1 MDKNMKSWMQDL
13 YTADK
18 KKALPILSFPCV
30 SLLGVTVRDLIADS
44 DLQAKGMKL
53 IADRTDALA
62 SVSFMDLSVEAECFG
77 ATVHFAD
84 DEVPTIIGRVIE
96 TPEDADDLTV
106 PTVGCARSGIYIDAI
121 KKVVT
126 LIQDRPVLAGMIG
139 PFSLAARLMDVSEAM
154 VYCYD
159 EPEMVETVLEKAT
172 EFLVEY
178 AKAYKAAGAHG
189 VVIAEP
195 VAGMLSPSLEEEFSA
210 PYVKKIVDAVQ
221 DDDFIV
227 VYHNC
232 GNNVLRMTES
242 IVTTGAAAYHFGNAI
257 DMAEMMKK
265 MPSDVLVM
273 GNVDPAGTLKE
284 GTVEKVQVETL
295 ALLEKCSGYPN
306 FIPSSGC
313 DIPPPTPWEN
323 IDAFF
328 ATVKKFGENS

>member
-1 MDKNMKSWMQDL
+1 MKKDMKAWCAEL
-13 YTADK
+13 YATEK
-18 KKALPILSFPCV
+18 KKALPILSFPSV
-30 SLLGVTVRDLIADS
+30 ALLGVSVRELIANS
-44 DLQAKGMKL
+44 ELQAEGMRL
-53 IADRTDALA
+53 IAERTNALA

-77 ATVHFAD
+77 STIHFSD
-84 DEVPTIIGRVIE
+84 DEVPTVVGRIIE
-96 TPEDADDLTV
+96 TPEDADNLVV
-106 PTVGCARSGIYIDAI
+106 PEVGSARSGVYVEAI
-121 KKVVT
+121 KKAVQR
-126 LIQDRPVLAGMIG
+126 IHGRPILAGMIG

-159 EPEMVETVLEKAT
+159 EPEMVETVMEKVT
-172 EFLVEY
+172 GFLVAY

-195 VAGMLSPSLEEEFSA
+195 VAGMLSPALEEEFSA

-221 DDDFIV
+221 DDSFIV

-242 IVTTGAAAYHFGNAI
+242 ILTTGAAAYHFGNAI

-284 GTVEKVQVETL
+284 GTVEKVKAETL
-295 ALLEKCSGYPN
+295 ELLKKCGEYAN
-306 FIPSSGC
+306 FIPSTGC
-313 DIPPPTPWEN
+313 DIPPLTPWEN
-323 IDAFF
+323 IEAFF
-328 ATVKKFGENS
+328 ETVDTFEDSD

>member
-30 SLLGVTVRDLIADS
+30 SLLGISVRDLIADS

-77 ATVHFAD
+77 STVHFAD

-121 KKVVT
+121 KKAVA

-159 EPEMVETVLEKAT
+159 EPEMVETVLEKVT
-172 EFLVEY
+172 KFLVEY

-242 IVTTGAAAYHFGNAI
+242 ILTTGAAAYHYGNAI

-284 GTVEKVQVETL
+284 GTVEKVKTETL
-295 ALLEKCSGYPN
+295 ALLEKCGGYPN

-328 ATVKKFGENS
+328 ETVKKFGENS

>member
-1 MDKNMKSWMQDL
+1 MKKDMKAWCAEL
-13 YTADK
+13 YATEK
-18 KKALPILSFPCV
+18 KKALPILSFPSV
-30 SLLGVTVRDLIADS
+30 ALLGVSVRELIANS
-44 DLQAKGMKL
+44 ELQAEGMRL
-53 IADRTDALA
+53 IAERTNALA

-77 ATVHFAD
+77 STIHFSD
-84 DEVPTIIGRVIE
+84 DEVPTVVGRIIE
-96 TPEDADDLTV
+96 TPEDADNLVV
-106 PTVGCARSGIYIDAI
+106 PEVGSARSGVYVEAI
-121 KKVVT
+121 KKAVQR
-126 LIQDRPVLAGMIG
+126 IHGRPILAGMIG

-159 EPEMVETVLEKAT
+159 EPEMVETVMEKVT
-172 EFLVEY
+172 GFLVAY

-195 VAGMLSPSLEEEFSA
+195 VAGMLSPALEEEFSA

-221 DDDFIV
+221 DDSFIV

-242 IVTTGAAAYHFGNAI
+242 ILTTGAAVYHFGNAI

-284 GTVEKVQVETL
+284 GTVEKVKAETL
-295 ALLEKCSGYPN
+295 ELLKKCGEYAN
-306 FIPSSGC
+306 FIPSTGC
-313 DIPPPTPWEN
+313 DIPPLTPWEN
-323 IDAFF
+323 IEAFF
-328 ATVKKFGENS
+328 ETVDTFEDSD